1 MDWGNI
7 NTWYTLYQAGK
18 ALAADSANKVP
29 DSTLLSFLKDS
40 LGYSDYEAH
49 RIIYNLS
56 TVMRRNQAEAMYLNQ
71 GNAPSSGGTN
81 NTQTNTTPAIDWS
94 SYKEGQ
100 QVSFN
105 WNGKQITR
113 YVFPDSYG
121 NTLLAQNSDGTN
133 TDFVIKDGNP
143 VYVVKD
149 DNNIWYNPDTN
160 KQFSAYN
167 SQWSDYTPASPDINI
182 DPNAPL
188 SATDQ
193 ANLEYI
199 QSQTGLNNAQAQ
211 KYLNDINSPTT
222 TDSEKNAAAIQ
233 LYGWL
238 MSYVN
243 NNNQNATTQWNNQ
256 ASNFNTAYGNAIDQN
271 KWLQDMSTSPL
282 NTVAYLNLIRGQM
295 PPNWNLPNYQ
305 KMPDAFQGWNQQ
317 QPQTQPL
324 PDTAQIQAILQGL
337 GWGNTANTQQ
347 GTPVPSV
354 TTPDNVVHQMPYTSP
369 NVWNINPEG
378 TGYTNANTGQN
389 VSAVETQSTQNPYA
403 NQIVEAARLA
413 KQWEPYKDQPTP
425 QGATYR
431 TYKALL
437 DSLTKKA
444 GITT

>member
-1 MDWGNI
+1 MAKTIYTVNDLSTIEQSQLWNFLSSGQRAILALAPYMIDKLSNDLLDAARAGKNPTVANWITSKGYTLSSGPLVTASTSTAATTGQKTGDLIPVTNPRGGTVNRYLFIDDNGDQWALATKGDQTTADYLYTNGKWEYVDTDENGNI
-7 NTWYTLYQAGK
+7 IAPASTTL
-18 ALAADSANKVP
+18 ANKYYDTITGTWKDNV
-29 DSTLLSFLKDS
+29 STDPFAN
-40 LGYSDYEAH
+40 LGTTSAEPTAAE
-49 RIIYNLS
+49 
-56 TVMRRNQAEAMYLNQ
+56 QADIE
-71 GNAPSSGGTN
+71 
-81 NTQTNTTPAIDWS
+81 NTQANT
-94 SYKEGQ
+94 
-100 QVSFN
+100 
-105 WNGKQITR
+105 
-113 YVFPDSYG
+113 
-121 NTLLAQNSDGTN
+121 
-133 TDFVIKDGNP
+133 
-143 VYVVKD
+143 
-149 DNNIWYNPDTN
+149 
-160 KQFSAYN
+160 AYT
-167 SQWSDYTPASPDINI
+167 QAS
-182 DPNAPL
+182 
-188 SATDQ
+188 T
-193 ANLEYI
+193 
-199 QSQTGLNNAQAQ
+199 Q
-211 KYLNDINSPTT
+211 KLLNDLNSPTT
-222 TDSEKNAAAIQ
+222 TDSQKNDAAIQ
-233 LYGWL
+233 LYGIL
-238 MSYVN
+238 TNYIN
-243 NNNQNATTQWNNQ
+243 NNNSNAVSQWGNQ
-256 ASNFNTAYGNAIDQN
+256 ASAFNQAYGNAIDQN

-305 KMPDAFQGWNQQ
+305 KMPDAFTGWNQQ

-389 VSAVETQSTQNPYA
+389 VSAVETQSTQNPYT